1 MSGANL
7 RYLTG
12 LLLPHS
18 FSQLHFAL
26 PFRNAMRLRPV
37 YNLWDLES
45 ASFGCGFWTTLNVV
59 SILARAIDS

>member
-37 YNLWDLES
+37 YNLWDLERVCGL
-45 ASFGCGFWTTLNVV
+45 AVGFGQH
-59 SILARAIDS
+59 